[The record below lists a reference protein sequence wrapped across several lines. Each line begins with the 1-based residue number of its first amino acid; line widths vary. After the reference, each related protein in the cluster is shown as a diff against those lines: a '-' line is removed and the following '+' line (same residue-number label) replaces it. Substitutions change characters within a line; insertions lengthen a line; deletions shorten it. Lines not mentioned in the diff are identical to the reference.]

1 MTKMMIY
8 IYIYICCCLPVD
20 EGRKVVGEDV
30 AKPGMDMVNSK
41 LDEFVGKIAIEEQED
56 QEDL

>member
-1 MTKMMIY
+1 
-8 IYIYICCCLPVD
+8 
-20 EGRKVVGEDV
+20 VVGEEV

-41 LDEFVGKIAIEEQED
+41 LDEFVGKIAIEEEEED